1 MRAPKLTVGL
11 AKSLSLAIG
20 AAGAVTMA
28 ALAIHE
34 GVTMSS
40 DSFVAGSGH
49 GITVTPVYG
58 SAAASVG
65 QTVGEDAGLGVSIV
79 TTTPVFGH

>member
-1 MRAPKLTVGL
+1 
-11 AKSLSLAIG
+11 
-20 AAGAVTMA
+20 
-28 ALAIHE
+28 
-34 GVTMSS
+34 MSS